1 MAGVKLNKI
10 YKSYGKN
17 EVISNA
23 ELDIKDG
30 EFMVLVGPS
39 GCGKTTLLR
48 MVAGLEE
55 ITSGELYIGNK
66 RANDL
71 PSKDRK
77 IAMVFQS
84 YALFPHMNLNTNVGF
99 GLKIKKVSHEEIM
112 QRVDWALDLVDLT
125 GLGARIPR
133 ELSGGQ
139 RQRVALARALVMKPE
154 VLLLDEPLSNLD
166 AKLRLKMRTE
176 LKRIHKRIKAT
187 TIYVTHDQAEAMT
200 LGDRVAILNEGNI
213 VQVGSPTQVYDSPKN
228 RFVAGFIGSP
238 PMNFLNGILED
249 GKLKYDGGSY
259 LFPDELAQKVRK
271 NVKVSEV
278 TLGVRP
284 EDIRM
289 TLKEVDHAIKGKTSI
304 IQTLGSDN
312 FVAIE
317 IGRENISLVRVS
329 PKENIPLD
337 SDAWLVLDSDRVH
350 LFDQKSGE
358 RIIDR

>member
-1 MAGVKLNKI
+1 MAGVKLNNI

-17 EVISNA
+17 EVIRNV

-39 GCGKTTLLR
+39 GCGKTTVLR

-66 RANDL
+66 LANDL

-125 GLGARIPR
+125 GLGERIPR

-176 LKRIHKRIKAT
+176 LKRIHKRIKST

-200 LGDRVAILNEGNI
+200 LGDRVAILNKGDI
-213 VQVGSPTQVYDSPKN
+213 VQVGSPTEVYDSPQSK
-228 RFVAGFIGSP
+228 FVAGFIGSP
-238 PMNFLNGILED
+238 PMNFVNGTIKD
-249 GKLKYDGGSY
+249 GKLEYEGGSY
-259 LFPDELAQKVRK
+259 LLPDELARKVHK
-271 NVKVSEV
+271 NEKISEV

-284 EDIRM
+284 ENIRLSM
-289 TLKEVDHAIKGKTSI
+289 KKEARAIEGKTSI

-317 IGRENISLVRVS
+317 IGRENIFLVRVS
-329 PKENIPLD
+329 PKEDIPLD
-337 SDAWLVLDSDRVH
+337 SDAWLVLDMDRVH
-350 LFDQKSGE
+350 LFDQESGE
-358 RIIDR
+358 RLIE